1 MIAPLIPRRTL
12 FGNPDR
18 TLVRISPDGRYISY
32 LAPVDGVLNVWVGP
46 TDRLDQARPVTN
58 DRRRGVRSYAWVH
71 TGRHLVYLQDHDGD
85 EDWHVHRVDVVGG
98 GPIDDRTVDL
108 TPLEAVRVEIA
119 GISPDLPDEILVGL
133 NDRDPRLHD
142 LHRINLLTGERTLVL
157 KNDGFM
163 GFVTDS
169 AFQPR
174 YGARMNP
181 DGTTDYLKYVTD
193 DEAAVGRS
201 TASEDPSRWLPFAH
215 IEPEDDLTT
224 QLRGLNRAGDTL
236 YMVDSRGRD
245 TAALVAVDDAGAT
258 RVLAEHGRV
267 DAGEVLVHPG
277 TGEAQAVSFNH
288 IRLEWVVIDHAI
300 DDDLSRL
307 RTVADG
313 DISVVDRTLHDD
325 TWIVAFSLDN
335 ASTRYYRYERRQ
347 SPTASF
353 LFSNRPELDEAPL
366 TRMHPVVITARDGLE
381 LVSYCSLPSWVDD
394 DRDDGAAPAVEQP
407 LPTVLLVH
415 GGPWARDVWG
425 YDPYHQ
431 LLANRGYAVLS
442 VNFRASTGFGK
453 TFVNAGNREWGAK
466 MLDDLIDAVAWAVD
480 AGIADRDR
488 VAIMGGS
495 YGGYATL
502 AGLVFTPEV
511 FACGVDIVGPSNLN
525 TLLDSVPQYWRP
537 MIEMLYT
544 RVGNPTTDDGSRLL
558 TERSPLTHAEK
569 IRRPLLI
576 AQGANDPRV
585 KQAESDQIVQAL
597 QTKSIPVTYVLFP
610 DEGHG
615 FARPENNLAFMAVT
629 EMFLARHMGNER
641 HEPMPPSFTGS
652 SMQILAGAEDIPGL
666 PTAPGDPSPKP
677 STKPAS
683 ARMVRDHVQR
693 PKTR

>member
-1 MIAPLIPRRTL
+1 MIPPLIPRRTL

-18 TLVRISPDGRYISY
+18 TMVRISPDSRYISY

-46 TDRLDQARPVTN
+46 ADRLDQAQPVTN
-58 DRRRGVRSYAWVH
+58 DRSRGVRSYAWVH
-71 TGRHLVYLQDHDGD
+71 TGRHLIYLQDFDGD
-85 EDWHVHRVDVVGG
+85 ENWHVHRVDVVGG
-98 GPIDDRTVDL
+98 GRIEDRTVDL
-108 TPLEAVRVEIA
+108 TPLDGVRVEIA

-142 LHRINLLTGERTLVL
+142 LHRINLLTGERSLVL

-169 AFQPR
+169 GFQPR

-181 DGTTDYLKYVTD
+181 DGTTDYLRYVAEE
-193 DEAAVGRS
+193 EAAADES
-201 TASEDPSRWLPFAH
+201 TASEDRGQWLPFAH

-224 QLRGLNRAGDTL
+224 HLRGLNRAGDTL

-245 TAALVAVDDAGAT
+245 TAALVAVDEPAGET
-258 RVLAEHGRV
+258 RVLAEDARA
-267 DAGEVLVHPG
+267 DAGEVLIHPG
-277 TGEAQAVSFNH
+277 TGEAQAVSFNYT
-288 IRLEWVVIDHAI
+288 RSEWIVIDDAI
-300 DDDLSRL
+300 ADDLSRL

-313 DISVVDRTLHDD
+313 DISVVDRTLHDQ
-325 TWIVAFSLDN
+325 TWIVAFSVDN
-335 ASTRYYRYERRQ
+335 GSIRYYRYDRRQ
-347 SPTASF
+347 SPTATF
-353 LFSNRPELDEAPL
+353 LFSNRPALDQAPL

-394 DRDDGAAPAVEQP
+394 HRADGTAPTAEAP
-407 LPTVLLVH
+407 LPMVLLVH
-415 GGPWARDVWG
+415 GGPWARDSWG
-425 YDPYHQ
+425 FDPYHQ

-453 TFVNAGNREWGAK
+453 AFVNAGNGQWGAK
-466 MLDDLIDAVAWAVD
+466 MHDDLLDAVAWAVD

-525 TLLDSVPQYWRP
+525 TLLDSVPEYWRP

-544 RVGNPTTDDGSRLL
+544 RVGDPTTEDGARLL
-558 TERSPLTHAEK
+558 SERSPLTFAER

-585 KQAESDQIVQAL
+585 KQAESDQIMQAL
-597 QTKSIPVTYVLFP
+597 QAGDIPVTYVLFP

-615 FARPENNLAFMAVT
+615 FARPENNLAFMAVAET
-629 EMFLARHMGNER
+629 FLARHLGNDR
-641 HEPMPPSFTGS
+641 HEPVPPSFTGS

-666 PTAPGDPSPKP
+666 PGAEG
-677 STKPAS
+677 PATEPE
-683 ARMVRDHVQR
+683 HQ
-693 PKTR
+693 TGIG